1 MAQLNVR
8 RTFLSMEV
16 PLQSDIDLF
25 LNDIETFLNITKLN
39 NENIQDNSITASTK
53 IAPLSI
59 TASKFK
65 NVAVTTAKILDA
77 NVTTA
82 KIADEAVTTA
92 KINDSAVT
100 TAKINDSAV
109 TTAKIA
115 DGAITNS
122 KLANLNSQS
131 ASITATGT
139 SSYVQL
145 ASVSIT
151 TNGRPIY
158 IRLLNN
164 ITGSEGY
171 INFGAMYVTRD
182 STTLFTITDAAGDF
196 FRDGPSGGLTDTGE
210 TLKVPGGFFYI
221 DVVSSGTYNYKLYYK
236 ERVGIVSDINNLS
249 FIVYE
254 L

>member
-82 KIADEAVTTA
+82 KIADE
-92 KINDSAVT
+92 AVT